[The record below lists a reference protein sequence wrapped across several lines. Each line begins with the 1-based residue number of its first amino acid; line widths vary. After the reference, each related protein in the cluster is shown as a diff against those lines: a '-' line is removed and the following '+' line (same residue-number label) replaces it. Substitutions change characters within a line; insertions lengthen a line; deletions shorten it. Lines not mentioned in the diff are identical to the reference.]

1 MKKNELN
8 QKKIDRNN
16 FLGII
21 AFEYFM
27 NENFTYSTTEIKV

>member
-27 NENFTYSTTEIKV
+27 NKNFIYSTTEIKV